1 MELIHTTAQ
10 LQFQNFLHYPDIRVE
25 GERAAEFLRR
35 CCLGFP
41 VDTSCDTLSG
51 GERQRVFLAIFLSLA
66 AAGHSGLHHLGQP
79 PVGGGHRLHHR
90 TAQGLGK
97 GGVDHVDND
106 VRPLPAHIAAG
117 DALLCQGAGG
127 ENFFRQGEGL
137 SKGRKLCYHRG
148 DPDRGEHHQRH
159 PPSPHSMRNH
169 P

>member
-35 CCLGFP
+35 CCLDFP

-66 AAGHSGLHHLGQP
+66 VAGHSGLHHLGQP

-97 GGVDHVDND
+97 GGDVDV
-106 VRPLPAHIAAG
+106 VAFFLVEV
-117 DALLCQGAGG
+117 LLVQGHHHCQGAGG
-127 ENFFRQGEGL
+127 EIFFRQGEGL

>member
-25 GERAAEFLRR
+25 GERATEFLRR
-35 CCLGFP
+35 CCLDFP

-66 AAGHSGLHHLGQP
+66 VAGHSGLHHLGQP

-97 GGVDHVDND
+97 GGDVDVVALFLVEVLLVQGH
-106 VRPLPAHIAAG
+106 HHG
-117 DALLCQGAGG
+117 DAQLQQLGGKKEGAA
-127 ENFFRQGEGL
+127 
-137 SKGRKLCYHRG
+137 
-148 DPDRGEHHQRH
+148 
-159 PPSPHSMRNH
+159 
-169 P
+169 